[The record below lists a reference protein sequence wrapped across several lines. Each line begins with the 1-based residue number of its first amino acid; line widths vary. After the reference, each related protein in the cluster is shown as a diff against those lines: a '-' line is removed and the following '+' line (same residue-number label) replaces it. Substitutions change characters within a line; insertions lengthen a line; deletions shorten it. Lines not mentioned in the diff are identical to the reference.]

1 MLWRSSRMGRAASF
15 SWCTWKHEATIKIR
29 GRTERTISLERNF
42 VRACGR
48 KVSGTGAFL
57 FSSLLVILGCG
68 LAFSQEPIHVAVN
81 LVNVAFSVRD
91 TQGALLENLAKE
103 DVEVLEDAVPQKI
116 SFFARSTDVPLTLG
130 LIVDVS
136 GSQDHFT
143 KQHEQDLEVF
153 LKEVLGPK
161 DRAFLVT
168 FGNHIRLIS
177 DFSPSGVEIIERM
190 QEYKGRDK
198 GREKK
203 KRAEF
208 PDLGPPES
216 RDLGTAFYDSIY
228 YAVREELARESGRR
242 ALLVFS
248 DGEDNSSSHD
258 MMTTI
263 ETARAENVVVYAI
276 RYTEKEHGK
285 LTARNKY
292 GTSVMERLAKES
304 GGAHIDA
311 ATTDPHT
318 YFRQITEELRTSY
331 ELAYY
336 PTNSDKDET
345 FRKIV
350 IRTKLAG
357 ARVGRRQGIFRVS
370 EPSPQIFQIL
380 QFA

>member
-1 MLWRSSRMGRAASF
+1 M
-15 SWCTWKHEATIKIR
+15 WKHEATIRIR
-29 GRTERTISLERNF
+29 RRIERTLSAERNF
-42 VRACGR
+42 VK
-48 KVSGTGAFL
+48 KVWRPSRGAGVSL
-57 FSSLLVILGCG
+57 LTSLLVILGCG

-81 LVNVAFSVRD
+81 LVNVAFSMRD
-91 TQGALLENLAKE
+91 SRGALVESLAKE
-103 DVEVLEDAVPQKI
+103 DIEIFEDAVSQKI

-177 DFSPSGVEIIERM
+177 DFSPSGAEIIERM
-190 QEYKGRDK
+190 KEYKGKDK
-198 GREKK
+198 GKDKK
-203 KRAEF
+203 KRVEF
-208 PDLGPPES
+208 PELGPTEN

-228 YAVREELARESGRR
+228 YSVTEKLARENGRR
-242 ALLVFS
+242 ALLLFS

-258 MMTTI
+258 MMSTI
-263 ETARAENVVVYAI
+263 EKAQAENVVVYAI

-292 GTSVMERLAKES
+292 GTSVMDRIAKET

-311 ATTDPHT
+311 EVTDPHT
-318 YFRQITEELRTSY
+318 YFRQIAEELRASY
-331 ELAYY
+331 ELGYY
-336 PTNSDKDET
+336 PTNSGKDET

-350 IRTKLAG
+350 IRPKQAGVKVRTKTG
-357 ARVGRRQGIFRVS
+357 YFSR
-370 EPSPQIFQIL
+370 
-380 QFA
+380 

>member
-1 MLWRSSRMGRAASF
+1 MLGRRLRGSRVYLA
-15 SWCTWKHEATIKIR
+15 
-29 GRTERTISLERNF
+29 
-42 VRACGR
+42 
-48 KVSGTGAFL
+48 
-57 FSSLLVILGCG
+57 SSLVVLLGCG
-68 LAFSQEPIHVAVN
+68 FAFAQEPIRVAVN

-91 TQGALLENLAKE
+91 ARGALVDNLTKE
-103 DVEVLEDAVPQKI
+103 EVEVYEDAVSQKI
-116 SFFARSTDVPLTLG
+116 SFFAKSTDVPLTLG

-136 GSQDHFT
+136 GSQDHFS

-177 DFSPSGVEIIERM
+177 DFSQSGEEIIDRM
-190 QEYKGRDK
+190 KDYQGRGKGKGKDK
-198 GREKK
+198 HKHVV
-203 KRAEF
+203 F
-208 PDLGPPES
+208 PELGPAEN

-228 YAVREELARESGRR
+228 YSVTEKLARENGRR
-242 ALLVFS
+242 ALLLFS

-258 MMTTI
+258 MMSTI
-263 ETARAENVVVYAI
+263 ETAQAENVVVYAI

-292 GTSVMERLAKES
+292 GTSVMDRIAKET

-311 ATTDPHT
+311 EITDPHT
-318 YFRQITEELRTSY
+318 YFRQIAEELRTSY

-336 PTNSDKDET
+336 PSNTGKDEA

-350 IRTKLAG
+350 IRTKQAG
-357 ARVGRRQGIFRVS
+357 IKVRTKTGYFSR
-370 EPSPQIFQIL
+370 
-380 QFA
+380 